1 MSVGVLRLRG
11 GLDYSSHLQ
20 SGDLS
25 SCDDHTEV
33 GNASS
38 SLCEILIKEVL
49 ESATKPVAVPEDIN
63 LDDFLRNDYI
73 PSIDDDRR
81 THSLCYQDNHVPKEI
96 LTSMTQFQVTSV
108 NIILLKPS
116 F

>member
-1 MSVGVLRLRG
+1 MSVGVLRVRG

-25 SCDDHTEV
+25 SCDDHREV

-38 SLCEILIKEVL
+38 SLCEILINEVL
-49 ESATKPVAVPEDIN
+49 ESATEPVAVPEDIN
-63 LDDFLRNDYI
+63 LFLRNDSI

-81 THSLCYQDNHVPKEI
+81 THSLCYQDNPVPKEI